1 MVHEFIGEIH
11 LIKETD
17 VVNDRFKKREF
28 VLNDQDDK
36 FPQLVQFELTQDK
49 VDDILSFK
57 VGDMVKVKYN
67 IRGREWTSP
76 QGDVRY
82 FVSLN
87 AWRIEKVGPAG
98 QDDGPVSRQEHEPAG
113 MDDADGG
120 SIEDIPF

>member
-17 VVNDRFKKREF
+17 AISDSFQKREF
-28 VLNDQDDK
+28 IVNDMDEAY
-36 FPQLVQFELTQDK
+36 PQVVPFELTQDK

-98 QDDGPVSRQEHEPAG
+98 QDDGPVSRQEHEPVP

>member
-1 MVHEFIGEIH
+1 MVHEFTGEIH
-11 LIKETD
+11 LVKETD
-17 VVNDRFKKREF
+17 VINDRFQKREF
-28 VLNDQDDK
+28 VLNDKDDEY
-36 FPQLVQFELTQDK
+36 PQLVQFELTQDK

-87 AWRIEKVGPAG
+87 AWRVEKVGPAG
-98 QDDGPVSRQEHEPAG
+98 QGEPASRQEHEPAG
-113 MDDADGG
+113 MDDS
-120 SIEDIPF
+120 SIDDIPF